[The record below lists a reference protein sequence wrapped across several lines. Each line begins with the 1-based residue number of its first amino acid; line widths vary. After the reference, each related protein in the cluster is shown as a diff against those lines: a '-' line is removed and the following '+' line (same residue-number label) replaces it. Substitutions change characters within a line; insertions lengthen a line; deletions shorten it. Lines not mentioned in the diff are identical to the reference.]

1 MESIRIGATGQMY
14 RLWITTY
21 ADWRPAQWS
30 DAPPTATALEAVEN
44 GLYSADEAAL
54 FLEGFNSAV
63 LQNNDPIWA
72 VAVPVT
78 IRYEGDAQPGMPIR
92 GHAFPC
98 DGPAIDVTDRQGNP
112 LAAGSDTLAAGSD
125 ALAAGREPAQAG
137 ASADPLQANHFQGFG
152 QSPQRSR

>member
-1 MESIRIGATGQMY
+1 MDSIRIGTPGQMY
-14 RLWITTY
+14 RLWIATY
-21 ADWRPAQWS
+21 TDWQPVRWN

-54 FLEGFNSAV
+54 FLEGFNGAV
-63 LQNNDPIWA
+63 LQNKDPIWA

-78 IRYEGDAQPGMPIR
+78 IRFEGDAQPGMPIQ

-98 DGPAIDVTDRQGNP
+98 DGSAIDATDRQDNALPAGSNS
-112 LAAGSDTLAAGSD
+112 LAAGSDSR
-125 ALAAGREPAQAG
+125 AAGREPAPG
-137 ASADPLQANHFQGFG
+137 GLTADPFPADHFHGFG